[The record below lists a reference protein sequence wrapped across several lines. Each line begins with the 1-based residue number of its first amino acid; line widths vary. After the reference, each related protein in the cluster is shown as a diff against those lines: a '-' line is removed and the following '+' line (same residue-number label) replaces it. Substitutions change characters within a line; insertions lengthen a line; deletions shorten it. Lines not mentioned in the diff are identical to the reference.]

1 MSNVQSKMTVARWC
15 FFTLVIALSFPIA
28 VAAEPQFAVEVI
40 APSPK
45 TALPGELITVV
56 FVVINRGTEP
66 DTYNLRAVVP
76 EGFQVI
82 GIAPPTA
89 ALAPGAQEPV
99 FVTLLVS
106 QDTSAETYTIALE
119 ALSQSDPLVKAGAAT
134 VITVEKTAGVIVRAP
149 DQQEVDPGTEV
160 VLAFSVTN
168 RGNIID
174 GFRLDAS
181 TPRGFPTKVE
191 PALVELLPAETRTIL
206 VSVSI
211 PEDVPSGFEAVTL
224 TAVSLRSEGIHD
236 SGTTTLIILPPEA
249 AKVPT
254 ELFLRAPA
262 ELSLRTTVALTTGAL
277 MPLVSFFSYATL
289 PEEQRFSVRLKVSE
303 MISSQIGVREF
314 LFTSQRGAFFLYLGD
329 LPRLPLIYNP
339 LPRRGV
345 EVGFTNAFSL
355 LAAFGDQD
363 GNLTQE
369 QRAMALNF
377 FGGNLRA
384 SLARLSVAGSAPY
397 VLSAANFLSAI
408 LSAEGAMAETS
419 AGVRR
424 LFFMRA
430 MPSFNTMV
438 IGGEYLL
445 VEPNFPTSLGIPSA
459 LADTQRWTI
468 FGSGS
473 VQTLAFSL
481 LVSGGRTDLF
491 SDPAV
496 QEITSMTSQ
505 GRLTMRSLAPGWPS
519 VFFDITFVSQYS
531 NDPPFAPL
539 STREDSKSLTIADVS
554 SPISYVLSFQNTIEE
569 DVLASTQIQTFELTT
584 SVIVGPIAGV
594 EGLSLGLNNRATFQ
608 LDGLGTPIQRRV
620 TAIGRL
626 AFTTTRVSAFLSA
639 GLMNDLLYP
648 YPMSFFGSFSFTL
661 FGPVGVF
668 FAFAFAEPSSLSF
681 TIEARTK
688 FDMPFEGVVIRGRLE
703 GTLFMDLDNDGQR
716 DHGEPGVAEA
726 LLRLGSQLARTDAQ
740 GYFRFPPLDPGTYN
754 VEIARAPLG
763 LVPTVPIP
771 IVVSIAAGQV
781 ISLEIPMRSVGII
794 RGRVFDDKNRNGQP
808 DPDEPGLA
816 NVRILVVGPTSAE
829 VRSSANGQ
837 YTIQVPPGNYT
848 VTVDRTTLPK
858 RYEPTTPLS
867 VTISV
872 QIGQAIIVDFGA
884 YEVPRPI
891 LFAPIADFTFT
902 PAQPKVGERVTFDA
916 SASTDSDGQI
926 VRYEWDFDNDGRPDA
941 VGKIVE
947 WVFTNA
953 GNFPVK
959 LTVTDND
966 DLRNSLTK
974 IVPVQP

>member
-1 MSNVQSKMTVARWC
+1 
-15 FFTLVIALSFPIA
+15 LSFSIA
-28 VAAEPQFAVEVI
+28 VVAQPKFAVEVI

-45 TALPGELITVV
+45 TALPGELLTVV

-76 EGFQVI
+76 EGFQMI

-89 ALAPGAQEPV
+89 ALASDAQEPV

-106 QDTSAETYTIALE
+106 QDTPAETYTIALE

-134 VITVEKTAGVIVRAP
+134 IITVEKTAGVIVRAP

-160 VLAFSVTN
+160 VLSFSVTN

-174 GFRLDAS
+174 GFQLDAS

-206 VSVSI
+206 VSVRI

-224 TAVSLRSEGIHD
+224 TAVSLRNEGIRD
-236 SGTTTLIILPPEA
+236 TGTTILIILPPEA

-262 ELSLRTTVALTTGAL
+262 ELSLRANVALTAGTL
-277 MPLVSFFSYATL
+277 TPLVSFFSYATL
-289 PEEQRFSVRLKVSE
+289 PEEQRFSLKLRISE
-303 MISSQIGVREF
+303 LIRSQIPSGLPVGVKEF

-329 LPRLPLIYNP
+329 LPRLPLMYSP

-345 EVGFTNAFSL
+345 ELGFTNAFSL
-355 LAAFGDQD
+355 LATFEDQD
-363 GNLTQE
+363 GDFTQE

-377 FGGNLRA
+377 FGGSLRA

-397 VLSAANFLSAI
+397 MLSAANFLSTV

-419 AGVRR
+419 VGLRR

-430 MPSFNTMV
+430 IPSFSTLV
-438 IGGEYLL
+438 IGGEYLR
-445 VEPNFPTSLGIPSA
+445 VEPNFPTPIGIPSA
-459 LADTQRWTI
+459 LADTQRWTL

-473 VQTLAFSL
+473 VQTLVFSL

-505 GRLTMRSLAPGWPS
+505 GRLTIRSLAPGWPS
-519 VFFDITFVSQYS
+519 AFFDITFTSQYS

-539 STREDSKSLTIADVS
+539 STKEDSKSLTIADIS
-554 SPISYVLSFQNTIEE
+554 SPISYILAFRSHSAQDI
-569 DVLASTQIQTFELTT
+569 LASTQTQTFELTT
-584 SVIVGPIAGV
+584 SVIVGPIVGI
-594 EGLSLGLNNRATFQ
+594 EGLSLGLNSRATFQ
-608 LDGLGTPIQRRV
+608 LDGSGTPIQRRV
-620 TAIGRL
+620 TVTGRL
-626 AFTTTRVSAFLSA
+626 AFTTARVSAFLSA

-648 YPMSFFGSFSFTL
+648 YPISLFGSFSFTL

-668 FAFAFAEPSSLSF
+668 FAFAFTEPSAISF

-688 FDMPFEGVVIRGRLE
+688 FAMPFEGVVIRGRLE
-703 GTLFMDLDNDGQR
+703 GTLFIDLDNDGQR
-716 DHGEPGVAEA
+716 DPSDPGIADA

-740 GYFRFPPLDPGTYN
+740 GYFRFPPLDPGTYS

-771 IVVSIAAGQV
+771 ITVTVAVGQV

-816 NVRILVVGPTSAE
+816 NVRIFAVGPTSAE
-829 VRSSANGQ
+829 ARSSANGQ
-837 YTIQVPPGNYT
+837 YALQVSPGNYT
-848 VTVDRTTLPK
+848 VTLDRTTLPK
-858 RYEPTTPLS
+858 RYEPTTPFS
-867 VTISV
+867 TTISV
-872 QIGQAIIVDFGA
+872 QTGQAITIDFGA

-891 LFAPIADFTFT
+891 LFAPVADFTFT
-902 PAQPKVGERVTFDA
+902 PAQPKVGEKVIFDA
-916 SASTDSDGQI
+916 SASADSDGQI
-926 VRYEWDFDNDGRPDA
+926 VKYEWDFDNDGKPDA

-974 IVPVQP
+974 VVPVQP